1 MQGRMHFRYNFI
13 WENFLMFFIDIYK
26 YIINISKYW
35 QIYEYNDNLHVSQYL
50 VVLATSNKYRKKKEN
65 RNNMLI

>member
-13 WENFLMFFIDIYK
+13 WENFLMFFIDICK

-50 VVLATSNKYRKKKEN
+50 VLLATSNKYRKKKK
-65 RNNMLI
+65 

>member
-50 VVLATSNKYRKKKEN
+50 VVLATSNKYRKKKKIE
-65 RNNMLI
+65 IIC